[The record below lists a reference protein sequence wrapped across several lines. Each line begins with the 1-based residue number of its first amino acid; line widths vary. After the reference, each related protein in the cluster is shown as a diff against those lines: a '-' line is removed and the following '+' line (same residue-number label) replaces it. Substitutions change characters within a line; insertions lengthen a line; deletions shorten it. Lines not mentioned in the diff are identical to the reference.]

1 MKLQYQNFRGKT
13 YFARQSLTKTGKVK
27 YVCSTKES
35 DSDLEKMPDGMEFY
49 EKVSGLVG
57 IRKKLVS
64 RITDEEFQFIQTECK
79 RLAAP
84 NWVRFELSEDA
95 VSVYSAEK
103 LDVSM
108 FGFFPERSTAKVNAI
123 LASSASFMPAL
134 RFSLADEKTREFA
147 VERMCFL
154 EDQDEWY
161 FLECGKLAKLVKKYA
176 PHIEKESM
184 FDFL

>member
-1 MKLQYQNFRGKT
+1 MKLQYQNFRGKV
-13 YFARQSLTKTGKVK
+13 YFVRQSLTKTGKVK

-35 DSDLEKMPDGMEFY
+35 DSDLNVMPDGMEFY
-49 EKVSGLVG
+49 EKASGLVG

-64 RITDEEFQFIQTECK
+64 KITEEEYKFVQTECQ

-95 VSVYSAEK
+95 VSVYSAKK
-103 LDVSM
+103 LDLSR
-108 FGFFPERSTAKVNAI
+108 FGIMPFQMDKADDL
-123 LASSASFMPAL
+123 LASSASFMPSL
-134 RFSLADEKTREFA
+134 RFSLADEKKREFA
-147 VERMCFL
+147 VERMCFMG
-154 EDQDEWY
+154 DQDEWY
-161 FLECGKLAKLVKKYA
+161 FLECGKLEKLVKKYA